1 MAMISKR
8 TKEQM
13 DITIELSKEAK
24 GWIIDQGY
32 DSKYGARPLRRTLQN
47 KIEDRLA
54 EEILDGNI
62 RSGDQVHV
70 GLEEGELKFSV

>member
-1 MAMISKR
+1 MI
-8 TKEQM
+8 E
-13 DITIELSKEAK
+13 
-24 GWIIDQGY
+24 QGY

-47 KIEDRLA
+47 KVEDRLA

-70 GLEEGELKFSV
+70 ELEEGELKFSVPEKLNSAGKNEGDVIY